1 MRWIDGPYVRV
12 GLMEDGLPLPEHPAD
27 TAPQDSS
34 LLERVLFVVS
44 AFCVYF
50 YFNLLDFLPFPAA
63 LVVAI
68 MAVPVLAELM
78 VRITAKV
85 GLFPE
90 SLRSLLIPVSMIPV
104 RRCQGKTKRIPATT
118 SKNSPAEITLP

>member
-1 MRWIDGPYVRV
+1 MACGSLRVIEFQSTELEIASLRWIDGPYVRV

-78 VRITAKV
+78 VR
-85 GLFPE
+85 L
-90 SLRSLLIPVSMIPV
+90 SLIHI
-104 RRCQGKTKRIPATT
+104 
-118 SKNSPAEITLP
+118 

>member
-1 MRWIDGPYVRV
+1 MRF
-12 GLMEDGLPLPEHPAD
+12 
-27 TAPQDSS
+27 
-34 LLERVLFVVS
+34 LFVIS

-78 VRITAKV
+78 VRIASKV
-85 GLFPE
+85 GLFP
-90 SLRSLLIPVSMIPV
+90 
-104 RRCQGKTKRIPATT
+104 
-118 SKNSPAEITLP
+118 